1 MKYAFLTALIPKQ
14 MEDEVRDCSRYN
26 MQDAASV
33 LQWHIYDGLSANI
46 QRDIQIFNILPI
58 GSFPQYY
65 SKPFIKREVFDY
77 ASGKGNINIGFCNV
91 KLFRKYHQV
100 NQIWKEL
107 KKWCRETNES
117 KTLFIYTASA
127 PFMSAAAKLK
137 AEFPTLKICTMIA
150 DLPDMTSLS
159 SKKNV
164 INQAFENKLASSSYA
179 KLGCVDCFVL
189 LTKQMADYMKL
200 TKPYVVMEGIS
211 TAFPYPPR
219 KNDDGIKR
227 ILYAGTLHQKF
238 GVLNLLEAFREI
250 DSPNYRL
257 VICGIGDCESEIK
270 KRAQEDSRILFQ
282 GQLKRKDVLKLQSE
296 ATVLVNPRQNHEE
309 FTKYS
314 FPSKNLEYLSSG
326 IPLVAYKLDGIPDE
340 YDEYINY
347 VKDNS
352 IDSLRDML
360 IKICEDVDGSA
371 ATRAA
376 RAMHFVRSEKN
387 AQKQTLKIVEMI
399 NAL

>member
-1 MKYAFLTALIPKQ
+1 
-14 MEDEVRDCSRYN
+14 
-26 MQDAASV
+26 
-33 LQWHIYDGLSANI
+33 
-46 QRDIQIFNILPI
+46 
-58 GSFPQYY
+58 
-65 SKPFIKREVFDY
+65 
-77 ASGKGNINIGFCNV
+77 
-91 KLFRKYHQV
+91 
-100 NQIWKEL
+100 
-107 KKWCRETNES
+107 
-117 KTLFIYTASA
+117 
-127 PFMSAAAKLK
+127 
-137 AEFPTLKICTMIA
+137 
-150 DLPDMTSLS
+150 
-159 SKKNV
+159 
-164 INQAFENKLASSSYA
+164 
-179 KLGCVDCFVL
+179 
-189 LTKQMADYMKL
+189 MKL

-250 DSPNYRL
+250 DSPHYRL

-270 KRAQEDSRILFQ
+270 KRAQEDLRILFQ
-282 GQLKRKDVLKLQSE
+282 GQLKREDVLKLQSE

-360 IKICEDVDGSA
+360 IRVCEDVDGSA

-376 RAMHFVRSEKN
+376 RAMHFVGIEKN

>member
-1 MKYAFLTALIPKQ
+1 M
-14 MEDEVRDCSRYN
+14 
-26 MQDAASV
+26 
-33 LQWHIYDGLSANI
+33 
-46 QRDIQIFNILPI
+46 
-58 GSFPQYY
+58 
-65 SKPFIKREVFDY
+65 
-77 ASGKGNINIGFCNV
+77 
-91 KLFRKYHQV
+91 
-100 NQIWKEL
+100 
-107 KKWCRETNES
+107 
-117 KTLFIYTASA
+117 
-127 PFMSAAAKLK
+127 
-137 AEFPTLKICTMIA
+137 
-150 DLPDMTSLS
+150 
-159 SKKNV
+159 
-164 INQAFENKLASSSYA
+164 
-179 KLGCVDCFVL
+179 
-189 LTKQMADYMKL
+189 
-200 TKPYVVMEGIS
+200 
-211 TAFPYPPR
+211 
-219 KNDDGIKR
+219 
-227 ILYAGTLHQKF
+227 
-238 GVLNLLEAFREI
+238 NLLEAFREI